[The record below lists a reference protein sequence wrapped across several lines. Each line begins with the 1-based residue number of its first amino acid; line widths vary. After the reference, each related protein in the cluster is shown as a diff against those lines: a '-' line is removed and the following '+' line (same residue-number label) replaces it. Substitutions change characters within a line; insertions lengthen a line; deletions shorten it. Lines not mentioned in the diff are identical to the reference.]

1 MQRGMRPSDKRSRAT
16 ERLAGAHGD
25 SIKLAKSHLDR
36 AQAQVG
42 ELEVLLQGM
51 SAAPAAKQGLTSKTT
66 VETTAPA
73 PARKG
78 QLFVRLNQAAETV
91 AEADGSKKRVGATKT
106 LEASSAATVASVKQQ
121 LQGTCAAQRLL
132 FAGRELPDHA
142 TLAECGVSLEST
154 LDALPRCV
162 GGGGGQTKLSKTGAG
177 AGARADGGADA
188 AGPAVGAAPTLAART
203 TVAAVRV
210 DARNR
215 ALTEENA
222 ALARENATLKER
234 LAAAATSTASEAR
247 PAAKQGLTSKTTVET
262 TAPAPAP
269 PGRSQKEDE
278 AQLRRRIAADPQAFF
293 AQADTN
299 QDGSLTRD
307 EWAQACESVLGHAAP
322 DLANA
327 LFDKMDFD
335 KSGAVSMGCFVEI
348 RRAIRL
354 FVMQSGFQELV
365 VESLAGL
372 VYGHLSEKSPA
383 EDGTSWAE
391 QTLDTLTELSAEE
404 MRDEL
409 APLYASLKEH
419 GEQVKQDRAARVDKL
434 KEFKVQEA
442 EGKFTQLL
450 IAAYGDKD
458 SFHKGLEV

>member
-73 PARKG
+73 PAP
-78 QLFVRLNQAAETV
+78 
-91 AEADGSKKRVGATKT
+91 
-106 LEASSAATVASVKQQ
+106 
-121 LQGTCAAQRLL
+121 QGR
-132 FAGRELPDHA
+132 
-142 TLAECGVSLEST
+142 S
-154 LDALPRCV
+154 
-162 GGGGGQTKLSKTGAG
+162 
-177 AGARADGGADA
+177 
-188 AGPAVGAAPTLAART
+188 
-203 TVAAVRV
+203 
-210 DARNR
+210 
-215 ALTEENA
+215 
-222 ALARENATLKER
+222 LKED
-234 LAAAATSTASEAR
+234 
-247 PAAKQGLTSKTTVET
+247 Q
-262 TAPAPAP
+262 
-269 PGRSQKEDE
+269 

-299 QDGSLTRD
+299 QDGSLDRD
-307 EWAQACESVLGHAAP
+307 EWAQACAGVLGHAAP

-335 KSGAVSMGCFVEI
+335 KSGAVSMGCFVDI
-348 RRAIRL
+348 RRAVRL
-354 FVMQSGFQELV
+354 FVTQSGFQELV
-365 VESLAGL
+365 VESLSGL
-372 VYGHLSEKSPA
+372 VYGHLSANASA
-383 EDGTSWAE
+383 VDGTSWAE

-419 GEQVKQDRAARVDKL
+419 GEQVKQDRAARADKL

-442 EGKFTQLL
+442 EGKFTQLHT
-450 IAAYGDKD
+450 AAYGYKD